1 MSMKTEAARS
11 SGSGWRQVVGVVSLV
26 AVVVSLLVLSFVW
39 PGARGEAAGMS
50 IAVTGDAELV
60 DEFLAAAGE
69 GLSEVV
75 DVVQVDDQDQA
86 YQGILV
92 REFIGGIVL
101 TRDAPEVL
109 TTAAN
114 GQVPAAFMSE
124 LSAGLQTMLDTQ
136 IYSAVLAGI
145 RDATEQGV
153 SPASALA
160 QTPEVLPEVT
170 VTDVVPYSEG
180 DPNGVGASVAG
191 IPLTVGAL
199 LAGIVIAFTLTG
211 RWQRI
216 SAVLGLGIGGGLLLT
231 LVLSTWLSVYPGSFG
246 ALWLALG
253 LSLTA
258 TSGLFVGLHSALG
271 RIGLGIAA
279 ATTLFAAMPWAAF
292 AVPYTFLPAGLGHIG
307 QWMIPGATGTL
318 TRVIAYFPDAPA
330 TRSWWVLACWT
341 AIAVTLTLTHRRTQS
356 KLTKQGKRRRPI
368 GDIG

>member
-1 MSMKTEAARS
+1 MSTKMQAARS
-11 SGSGWRQVVGVVSLV
+11 AGSGWRQVAGVVALV
-26 AVVVSLLVLSFVW
+26 PVVLSLLVLNFVW
-39 PGARGEAAGMS
+39 PGARGEAAGLS

-60 DEFLAAAGE
+60 DEFLASAGE
-69 GLSEVV
+69 GLGEVV
-75 DVVQVDDQDQA
+75 DLVQVDDRDEA
-86 YQGILV
+86 NQGILV

-109 TTAAN
+109 TASAN

-124 LSAGLQTMLDTQ
+124 LSSGMQTMLDAQVYAGVMT
-136 IYSAVLAGI
+136 GI
-145 RDATEQGV
+145 RGAVEQGV
-153 SPASALA
+153 DPETALA
-160 QTPEVLPEVT
+160 QTPETLPEVT

-180 DPNGVGASVAG
+180 DPNGVGATVVG

-216 SAVLGLGIGGGLLLT
+216 SGVLGLGVGGGLLLT
-231 LVLSTWLSVYPGSFG
+231 LVLSTWLNVYSGSFG

-271 RIGLGIAA
+271 RAGLGIAA

-292 AVPYTFLPAGLGHIG
+292 AVPFAFLPAGLGHIG
-307 QWMIPGATGTL
+307 QWMIPGATGSL
-318 TRVIAYFPDAPA
+318 TRVVGYFPEASA
-330 TRSWWVLACWT
+330 TGSWWVLACWA
-341 AIAVTLTLTHRRTQS
+341 AIGLAPSLISRRT
-356 KLTKQGKRRRPI
+356 LRTAPEVETGGTR
-368 GDIG
+368 